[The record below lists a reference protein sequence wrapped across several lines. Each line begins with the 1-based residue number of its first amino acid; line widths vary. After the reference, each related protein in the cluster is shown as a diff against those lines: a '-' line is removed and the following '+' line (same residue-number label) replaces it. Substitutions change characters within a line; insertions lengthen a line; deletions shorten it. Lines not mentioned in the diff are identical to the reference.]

1 MSDPR
6 HAVFSRRVFDLLR
19 EVYGVDGAVSGTSD
33 VDISYEGA
41 EISTEPARY
50 KGVGKWIRG
59 QDETV
64 QWQVTLRFATVNTSI
79 TQLTRDN
86 L

>member
-1 MSDPR
+1 VSNPR
-6 HAVFSRRVFDLLR
+6 HTEFSRRVFDLLR
-19 EVYGVDGAVSGTSD
+19 EIYGVDGAIIGPRD

-41 EISTEPARY
+41 EISTEPAQY
-50 KGVGKWIRG
+50 AGVGKWIRV

-79 TQLTRDN
+79 TELTRDER
-86 L
+86 